1 MDGVQSMTR
10 SDQTLAV
17 VGLGAI
23 GLPMAINL
31 CRAEFRLRVH
41 TRSRRTESDPG
52 LAGTIACASP
62 AAACQGADVLLLCV
76 SDDAAVDAVLFGPEG
91 AASALSPGSVVLD
104 CSTVAPSTAIA
115 AAQRLTQQGVT
126 YLDAPVTGGTE
137 GAQAG
142 TLTLLVGGETTALER
157 VRPVLEV
164 IGDRV
169 HHFGAVGRGQQVK
182 AVNQVLVA
190 GSYAA
195 VAEAVALG
203 QRLDLPMPKVLEAL
217 RGGAAGSWA
226 LSHRSDGMLAS
237 SYPLGFRLA
246 LHHKDLGIAR
256 SAAESVQ
263 LELPIT
269 SLVQGLEADLIQQG
283 YGDDDVSALHRL
295 FGTV

>member
-1 MDGVQSMTR
+1 MTR
-10 SDQTLAV
+10 SDLTLAV

-31 CRAEFRLRVH
+31 CRAEFQLRVH
-41 TRSRRTESDPG
+41 TRSRRAESDPG
-52 LAGTIACASP
+52 LAGSIACPSP

-76 SDDAAVDAVLFGPEG
+76 SDDAAVNAVLFGPEG

-104 CSTVAPSTAIA
+104 CSTIAPNTAIA
-115 AAQRLTQQGVT
+115 AAERLAQQGVT

-137 GAQAG
+137 GARAG
-142 TLTLLVGGETTALER
+142 RLTVLVGGETTALER
-157 VRPVLEV
+157 VRPLLEV
-164 IGDRV
+164 IGDGV

-203 QRLDLPMPKVLEAL
+203 QRLDLPMPEVLEAL

-226 LSHRSDGMLAS
+226 LSHRSDGMLAGR
-237 SYPLGFRLA
+237 YPLGFRLA

-256 SAAESVQ
+256 SAAAGAQ
-263 LELPIT
+263 LELPIS
-269 SLVQGLEADLIQQG
+269 SLVQGLEADLIEQG
-283 YGDDDVSALHRL
+283 HGDDDVSALHRL
-295 FGTV
+295 FSTK